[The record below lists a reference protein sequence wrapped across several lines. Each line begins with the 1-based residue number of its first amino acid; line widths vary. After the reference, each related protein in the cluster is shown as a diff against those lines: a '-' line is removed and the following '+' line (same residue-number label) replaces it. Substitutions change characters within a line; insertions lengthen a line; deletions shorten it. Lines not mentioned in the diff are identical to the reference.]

1 MSNLTKKYGKMQAG
15 SGFYAVGKDMLKA
28 FGVTKAVFI
37 AVLADIDDYS
47 ILQGNERFFA
57 TLETLISKTRLNH
70 LTIKKLLR
78 ELKSD
83 GILSDGIKGEGLDNK
98 KYYKID
104 YERLGEIVKNSLN
117 KTTCDK
123 YKNIPNDKYKNIP
136 NDKYKNIPNDK
147 YKNIPNERDK
157 FTPNDKYKNIPN
169 LPIDN
174 IKDLQD
180 QTLQDQIYKGESE
193 KSLSAKS
200 PELENEVSK
209 PKSKFAKLS
218 AKESIAYV
226 TELYNQLEVK
236 PKGDFETFCE
246 WLKCKAGKKG
256 LLEYVIKRDF
266 ECYQRLDL
274 LTAESPNDRLNR
286 ALQGGKNGVYQS
298 LKFDSDDFTGGG
310 YRGVELKHNAK
321 NVNDNFS
328 VTQTQRDLF
337 AKPKYSF
344 SSDKIAKF
352 DNRQKIADGGEKC

>member
-1 MSNLTKKYGKMQAG
+1 MKLQLNTAEMPEGYTICDNRILNSKELTADAKYL
-15 SGFYAVGKDMLKA
+15 Y
-28 FGVTKAVFI
+28 I
-37 AVLADIDDYS
+37 W
-47 ILQGNERFFA
+47 
-57 TLETLISKTRLNH
+57 LISKPTNFRFFGAENIARLSGLGIRPTRNALKELETHGLLKFSLAYNGKDKNH
-70 LTIKKLLR
+70 FGR
-78 ELKSD
+78 ELLIEFFDYSHFVNNQNVNNQNVNNQNVNNQNVNKQFDYLQNAQHNNKRDIQIKENLESKENLENKENLEIKESD
-83 GILSDGIKGEGLDNK
+83 
-98 KYYKID
+98 
-104 YERLGEIVKNSLN
+104 
-117 KTTCDK
+117 
-123 YKNIPNDKYKNIP
+123 
-136 NDKYKNIPNDK
+136 
-147 YKNIPNERDK
+147 
-157 FTPNDKYKNIPN
+157 
-169 LPIDN
+169 
-174 IKDLQD
+174 
-180 QTLQDQIYKGESE
+180 KGESE

-200 PELENEVSK
+200 PELENELSK

-256 LLEYVIKRDF
+256 LLEYVAKRDF

-286 ALQGGKNGVYQS
+286 ALQGNQKGVYQS
-298 LKFDSDDFTGGG
+298 LIFKGDDFTGGG

>member
-1 MSNLTKKYGKMQAG
+1 MVNFTQISNAVAQLSTNELSSGALNIYVYMASLPKDWHFKIYNIAKAKAMSVGSVVKYIAELENLG
-15 SGFYAVGKDMLKA
+15 
-28 FGVTKAVFI
+28 
-37 AVLADIDDYS
+37 
-47 ILQGNERFFA
+47 
-57 TLETLISKTRLNH
+57 LISKTTRRGRNIGSE
-70 LTIKKLLR
+70 TIYSVNLEIPKNEIPKN
-78 ELKSD
+78 EIPKNE
-83 GILSDGIKGEGLDNK
+83 IPKFEIPKNEIHTNTIDNK
-98 KYYKID
+98 YILDKK
-104 YERLGEIVKNSLN
+104 EVKKETL
-117 KTTCDK
+117 DK
-123 YKNIPNDKYKNIP
+123 
-136 NDKYKNIPNDK
+136 
-147 YKNIPNERDK
+147 E
-157 FTPNDKYKNIPN
+157 
-169 LPIDN
+169 
-174 IKDLQD
+174 
-180 QTLQDQIYKGESE
+180 TLDKGESE

-218 AKESIAYV
+218 AKECIAYV

-298 LKFDSDDFTGGG
+298 LKFDSDNFTGGG

-352 DNRQKIADGGEKC
+352 DNRQKKADGGEKC